1 MEKKIVH
8 VGSLALGD
16 GNPKI
21 CVPLTAGN
29 LVQMESQLEKIR
41 AVPCDM
47 IELRADYYEG
57 DPIEELAAIRERM
70 PDMPVLFT
78 LRTKE
83 EGGERAIS
91 PEEYA
96 RLNLRAA
103 GVSDVLSMAGV
114 SDVLSMAGVSD
125 GPGMAEMLDG
135 MHRAAAVRAD
145 LIDLELNRGEEFVR
159 NLAAR
164 LQSTG
169 VKIIISYHDFT
180 CTPDKENLVHLLGR
194 MQSLGADITKAAVM
208 PQCER
213 DVLTLLSA
221 AVTMKEQAAD
231 RPYIVMSMG
240 RLGAV
245 SRLAGHLTGSAVTF
259 ATAGAASAP
268 GQMDAGFVA
277 RALELL

>member
-57 DPIEELAAIRERM
+57 DPIEELAAVRERM

-78 LRTKE
+78 FRTKE

-91 PEEYA
+91 PEEYT

-103 GVSDVLSMAGV
+103 G
-114 SDVLSMAGVSD
+114 
-125 GPGMAEMLDG
+125 
-135 MHRAAAVRAD
+135 RAD
-145 LIDLELNRGEEFVR
+145 LIDLEVNRGEKFIR
-159 NLAAR
+159 DLAVR
-164 LQSTG
+164 LQSAG
-169 VKIIISYHDFT
+169 VKIIVSYHDFEQ
-180 CTPDKENLVHLLGR
+180 TPDEKYLVHLLCR

-208 PQCER
+208 PQNDR

-240 RLGAV
+240 RLGAL
-245 SRLAGHLTGSAVTF
+245 SRLAGRLTGSAVTF

-268 GQMDAGFVA
+268 GQMDADFVA
-277 RALELL
+277 RALKLL